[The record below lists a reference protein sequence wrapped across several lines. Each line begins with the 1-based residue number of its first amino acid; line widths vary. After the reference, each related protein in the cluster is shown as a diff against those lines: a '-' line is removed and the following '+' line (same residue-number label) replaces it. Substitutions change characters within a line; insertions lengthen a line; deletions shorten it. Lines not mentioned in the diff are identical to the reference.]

1 MGREAISDSLLL
13 GRTGLR
19 EDISPN
25 QSLDDPTSTST
36 SLTPNWVLEFVNDSM
51 REMYLPPQD
60 IVKCHAQC
68 FELLQT

>member
-1 MGREAISDSLLL
+1 MKKDKVILYINSSKFVQEMDRMGREAISDSLLL

-36 SLTPNWVLEFVNDSM
+36 SLTPSARVC
-51 REMYLPPQD
+51 Q
-60 IVKCHAQC
+60 
-68 FELLQT
+68 